1 MTIPDSTAE
10 STEDNAQ
17 NSLPNSTS
25 NQFFAIMPPG
35 MEAIAAA
42 ELKALSAHDINP
54 VAGGVAF
61 SGSMDTMMRVNL
73 RARCITRVLL
83 RLASFK
89 ALSFPELYNK
99 SKRVDWQRYFAEGA
113 QLSLRASCH
122 GSRLLHSGRVE
133 KAVLD
138 AIRDGCIHVTASAG
152 EQEPAQQILIRVDKD
167 QCTISIDCSGERL
180 DRRGYR
186 LHSGMAPLRETIAAA
201 MLQWMEWQP
210 DEVLLTPMCGSGTFA
225 IEAALM
231 AARKAPGLMHD
242 FAFLHWPSLKQ
253 KRWQRV
259 KEKAEAMVVKPQ
271 VHIRA
276 SDVDGRMLAQA
287 RQNAKDADVLDLID
301 FSVLDIARLAPPTA
315 VSSGLII
322 VNPPYG
328 GRIEADA
335 RAIYAML
342 GKVFKER
349 FSGWRMMVI
358 VPDQG
363 CERALAVPVKRRLKV
378 KHGGHWVHML
388 QLEIR

>member
-1 MTIPDSTAE
+1 MTTPEITADNTDTIPNTTPDSTA
-10 STEDNAQ
+10 
-17 NSLPNSTS
+17 

-35 MEAIAAA
+35 MEGLAAA

-54 VAGGVAF
+54 VAGGVEF

-113 QLSLRASCH
+113 ALSLRASCH

-133 KAVLD
+133 QAVLD
-138 AIRDGCIHVTASAG
+138 AIRDGCIQVTAGSG
-152 EQEPAQQILIRVDKD
+152 ETEPAQQILIRVDKD
-167 QCTISIDCSGERL
+167 RCTISIDCSGERL

-186 LHSGMAPLRETIAAA
+186 LHSGMAPLRETIAAGI
-201 MLQWMEWQP
+201 LQWMEWQP

-231 AARKAPGLMHD
+231 AAKRAPGLAHD

-259 KEKAEAMVVKPQ
+259 LQKAEAMAVKPRL
-271 VHIRA
+271 HIYA
-276 SDVDGRMLAQA
+276 SDLDGRMLAQA
-287 RQNAKDADVLDLID
+287 RHNAKDADVSELID
-301 FSVLDIARLAPPTA
+301 FNVLDIARLAPPA
-315 VSSGLII
+315 GVAGGLII

-342 GKVFKER
+342 GKVFREH

-363 CERALAVPVKRRLKV
+363 CERALAIPVKRRLKV

-388 QLEIR
+388 HLDIN

>member
-1 MTIPDSTAE
+1 
-10 STEDNAQ
+10 
-17 NSLPNSTS
+17 
-25 NQFFAIMPPG
+25 MPPG

-42 ELKALSAHDINP
+42 ELATLSAHDINS
-54 VAGGVAF
+54 VAGGVEF

-99 SKRVDWQRYFAEGA
+99 SKRVEWQRYLAEGA

-133 KAVLD
+133 QAVFD
-138 AIRDGCIHVTASAG
+138 AICDECMPVTASTG
-152 EQEPAQQILIRVDKD
+152 DGTGQQILVRVDKD

-201 MLQWMEWQP
+201 MLQWMQWQP
-210 DEVLLTPMCGSGTFA
+210 EEVLLTPMCGSGTFA

-231 AARKAPGLMHD
+231 ATRIAPGLTHD

-259 KEKAEAMVVKPQ
+259 KEKAKAMAVMPQ
-271 VHIRA
+271 INIQA

-287 RQNAKDADVLDLID
+287 RQNAKDADVSELIN
-301 FSVLDIARLAPPTA
+301 FSVLDIARLTPPA
-315 VSSGLII
+315 AALDGLMI

-328 GRIEADA
+328 GRIEADV
-335 RAIYAML
+335 RALYAML

-358 VPDQG
+358 VPDHG
-363 CERALAVPVKRRLKV
+363 CERALGVTVKRRLKV
-378 KHGGHWVHML
+378 KHGGRWVHML
-388 QLEIR
+388 HLA